1 MNLFEQ
7 LTVNSKVCPS
17 VWLPPI
23 VNMFVFWYLT
33 LYHVTWLQ
41 RIKIYIY
48 IYELKLRSYGPG
60 QCTKVLTGYIKH
72 SIIIENESEHT
83 IYWCI
88 TPNYLIDIR
97 R

>member
-1 MNLFEQ
+1 MVTSYCKYVCILIFNSLPCNL
-7 LTVNSKVCPS
+7 
-17 VWLPPI
+17 
-23 VNMFVFWYLT
+23 
-33 LYHVTWLQ
+33 VTEN
-41 RIKIYIY
+41 KDIYIY

-60 QCTKVLTGYIKH
+60 QCTKVFTGYIKH